1 MPKAYLSLGSNI
13 GNREA
18 YLKAAVKIIKTHSSI
33 KVTKVSGLYQS
44 EPVGYAL
51 QRLFLNIVI
60 EIETSLSPRELLMVC
75 QFIEEFL
82 KRKRKVEWGP
92 RTIDVDIL
100 LYGQEEI
107 KQPGLTIPHP
117 EMSKRIFVLVPL
129 LEIVPHIT
137 FPNGNPVRS
146 FLDFLSLEGIER
158 VGNLEI

>member
-33 KVTKVSGLYQS
+33 KVTKVSGLYQT
-44 EPVGYAL
+44 EPVGYTP
-51 QRLFLNIVI
+51 QRFFLNIVI

-82 KRKRKVEWGP
+82 KRKRKFKWGP

-100 LYGQEEI
+100 LYGQEEV

-117 EMSKRIFVLVPL
+117 EMSKRTFVLVPL

-137 FPNGNPVRS
+137 FPNGNEVRS
-146 FLDFLSLEGIER
+146 CLDFLSLEDIER
-158 VGNLEI
+158 IGNFEI